1 MSNSTN
7 ATKVTKA
14 MRFEQIKAIVSDNA
28 ELVAFI
34 DREIALLKKKN
45 SSKGE
50 SKNAKAN
57 AEIKANIV
65 ALMGTDTYTIGQLTK
80 AYNEQYGTEFSANK
94 ISALVKQ
101 LKDNAE
107 VVRTEVKG
115 VALFTVA
122 NQSSADEP
130 TEE

>member
-34 DREIALLKKKN
+34 DHELELLKKKN

-57 AEIKANIV
+57 ADIKANIV
-65 ALMGTDTYTIGQLTK
+65 TLMGTDTYTIGQLTK

-107 VVRTEVKG
+107 VVRT
-115 VALFTVA
+115 
-122 NQSSADEP
+122 
-130 TEE
+130 